1 MEGKKIYLKATKYL
15 KGDMFDTTNVNDF
28 FKQAEEYSLN
38 SDRNSNNQVFIREE
52 TIKTGLKTKRYAV
65 YNSKKCPEA
74 SLVAKISSKDN
85 PGNETEEVD
94 NESITFTK
102 LEDFEKLDLKKCV
115 AYVVGKIGKAVVIE
129 VEEKEN
135 EVKEAEESSQNLS
148 TKSKDD
154 IINAGILSESELNE
168 RIRYLK
174 TEDIYE
180 TSPIFALYLD
190 QIRKQPEGK
199 NIKKPETVYRGVGS
213 KNSATKK
220 LISKMLVHVICG
232 HKLILQGHKST
243 GKNVAWETIAWLFN
257 CQLISLTCSKRMTSS
272 DIFGHASTDNSL
284 KEGISKEGASA
295 YLAVTSNINND
306 GYKWMS
312 EASEFVERVSKA
324 MSPSLVLSP
333 GQITKALL
341 LANEGYGVI
350 LLLNEMNY
358 SDPNTLASA
367 LNDIID
373 GHTDYMYITDMGN
386 VPISNRLIVGATQNT
401 LGGEYI
407 GTQQQNGALMSRCD
421 CIILDKASDITSL
434 LKQANPIFPI
444 PEEVYGTLNKI
455 YGEFID
461 LVDSGQVSEGS
472 LNVRG
477 FKRAVESISLGY
489 SISEAV
495 EECVINTVQSSD
507 EFEVLME
514 AVDNQITNQ

>member
-1 MEGKKIYLKATKYL
+1 
-15 KGDMFDTTNVNDF
+15 
-28 FKQAEEYSLN
+28 
-38 SDRNSNNQVFIREE
+38 
-52 TIKTGLKTKRYAV
+52 
-65 YNSKKCPEA
+65 
-74 SLVAKISSKDN
+74 
-85 PGNETEEVD
+85 
-94 NESITFTK
+94 
-102 LEDFEKLDLKKCV
+102 
-115 AYVVGKIGKAVVIE
+115 
-129 VEEKEN
+129 
-135 EVKEAEESSQNLS
+135 
-148 TKSKDD
+148 
-154 IINAGILSESELNE
+154 
-168 RIRYLK
+168 
-174 TEDIYE
+174 
-180 TSPIFALYLD
+180 
-190 QIRKQPEGK
+190 
-199 NIKKPETVYRGVGS
+199 
-213 KNSATKK
+213 
-220 LISKMLVHVICG
+220 
-232 HKLILQGHKST
+232 
-243 GKNVAWETIAWLFN
+243 
-257 CQLISLTCSKRMTSS
+257 
-272 DIFGHASTDNSL
+272 
-284 KEGISKEGASA
+284 
-295 YLAVTSNINND
+295 
-306 GYKWMS
+306 MS

-401 LGGEYI
+401 LGGEYL

-434 LKQANPIFPI
+434 LKQAKPIFPI

-507 EFEVLME
+507 EFDVLME